1 MGRCAIP
8 APAPGTGYHA
18 AVFSFRSP
26 AWDEVTYW
34 ALDLETGGL
43 DPKRDPILAVGMVP
57 IRAGIIQLGE
67 AYRTLV
73 RPRDGGV
80 IDPASVAAHQLLW
93 GDVAEAPPLEQ
104 VLPEVERRLGDGVL
118 LVHQRA
124 VDVTFLRREF
134 KRTGLN
140 WPSPRVVDTV
150 DLLLRVGR
158 QGNPQISN
166 DHLPLNLARARRHHG
181 LPEYQAHDALTDAIA
196 TAELFLMLRLLMGAR
211 TIRDLR

>member
-1 MGRCAIP
+1 
-8 APAPGTGYHA
+8 
-18 AVFSFRSP
+18 VLSFRSP
-26 AWDEVTYW
+26 PWDEVTYW

-57 IRAGIIQLGE
+57 IRAGVIRLGE

-73 RPRDGGV
+73 RPPDGGS

-93 GDVAEAPPLEQ
+93 GDVAEAPTVEE

-124 VDVTFLRREF
+124 IDVAMLRREF
-134 KRTGLN
+134 KRCGLR
-140 WPSPRVVDTV
+140 WPAPRVVDTV

-158 QGNPQISN
+158 QGNPGISN
-166 DHLPLNLARARRHHG
+166 DQVPLNLSRARRHHG

-196 TAELFLMLRLLMGAR
+196 TAELFLMLRMLMGAR
-211 TIRDLR
+211 TVRDLR

>member
-1 MGRCAIP
+1 
-8 APAPGTGYHA
+8 
-18 AVFSFRSP
+18 VLSFRSP
-26 AWDEVTYW
+26 PWDEVTYW

-57 IRAGIIQLGE
+57 IRAGVIRLGE

-73 RPRDGGV
+73 RPPDGGS

-93 GDVAEAPPLEQ
+93 GDVAEAPTVAE

-124 VDVTFLRREF
+124 IDVAMLRREF
-134 KRTGLN
+134 KRCGLR
-140 WPSPRVVDTV
+140 WPAPRVVDTV

-158 QGNPQISN
+158 QGNPGISN
-166 DHLPLNLARARRHHG
+166 DQVPLNLSRARRHHG

-196 TAELFLMLRLLMGAR
+196 TAELFLMLRMLMGAR
-211 TIRDLR
+211 TVRDLR